1 MARKRRWKVDP
12 LTGIRYEEGSLM
24 DLAAKAEKNFK
35 RDMKNWMNLG
45 IDIDNSF
52 NFTSERKFRK
62 RKPTTVKRTIY
73 EEDLFNQLPPW
84 ARLLLALMLLVLLFW
99 YFALPQLIAWIQE
112 NWIPI
117 SISTFIIVLV
127 IVSFLI
133 KIWKDKKRRE
143 AEKRAFEEEQKRKG
157 LVKFVDRHGNE
168 KWGTPEEVERWKKED
183 EEAREKESLFYRIVE
198 EIKEFTPARE
208 ELRHEYN
215 YQLNLH
221 GWLKRSFPQA
231 VIEKQTGASR
241 PDIVIDDIAIEIK
254 GPTGRR
260 ELDTIASKVLRYSNY
275 YNGLIIVLF
284 ELNVN
289 PQYYREWKKGLLE
302 KFSKDMKIEI
312 IEK

>member
-1 MARKRRWKVDP
+1 MTRKRRWKVDP

-24 DLAAKAEKNFK
+24 DLAARAEKNFK
-35 RDMKNWMNLG
+35 REMENWMNLG
-45 IDIDNSF
+45 IGIDNSS
-52 NFTSERKFRK
+52 NFTPERKFRK

-84 ARLLLALMLLVLLFW
+84 ARLLLALMLLILLFW
-99 YFALPQLIAWIQE
+99 YFVLPQLIAWIQE
-112 NWIPI
+112 NWISV
-117 SISTFIIVLV
+117 SISTFIILIV
-127 IVSFLI
+127 IILFLI
-133 KIWKDKKRRE
+133 KMWEDKKRRE

-168 KWGTPEEVERWKKED
+168 KWGTLEEVERWKKED

-208 ELRHEYN
+208 ELKHEYN

-275 YNGLIIVLF
+275 YHGLIIVLF
-284 ELNVN
+284 ELNIN
-289 PQYYREWKKGLLE
+289 TQYYMEWKKSILE